1 MKQADFAD
9 TRSVRWASNSAIVPR
24 IGLRPNLLLDFV
36 ALDTQ
41 CTLLV
46 RVGIIFG
53 LVGSTVLV
61 NEREI

>member
-1 MKQADFAD
+1 MKQADFAH
-9 TRSVRWASNSAIVPR
+9 TRSARWASNSAIVPR
-24 IGLRPNLLLDFV
+24 IGLRPNFVLDFV